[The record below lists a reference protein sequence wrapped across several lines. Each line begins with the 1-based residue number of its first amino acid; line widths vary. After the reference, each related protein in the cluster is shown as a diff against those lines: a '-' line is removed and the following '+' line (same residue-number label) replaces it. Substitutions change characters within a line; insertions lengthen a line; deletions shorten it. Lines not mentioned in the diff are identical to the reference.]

1 MQQQLKRC
9 MTYGKL
15 SLHNTKY
22 VMNMATKKLHRMSRV
37 MPQKEL
43 DSVSHARSTLGE
55 NRAFE
60 VLWQAQQYWLAMET
74 FRKDRERNKNYTY
87 GRQWDDYVCVNGKMM
102 KEEDLIKKQGNV
114 PLKNNLIRRM
124 VQAVLGVYRS
134 QAKEP
139 TCTAR
144 DRDEQR
150 YGETMSTVLQCNM
163 QLNRMTEINARC
175 MEEFLISGFVVQRK
189 WYGWRNNK
197 LDCWTD
203 YVQPNNFFI
212 DNNMRDF
219 RGWDCS
225 CVGEIHD
232 ISFEDL
238 CGRFAHN
245 ADDYNHL
252 AEIYKFA
259 KDKSYLSAVYDNF
272 GYPLQGY
279 YDFLVP
285 YDQSRCRVIEVW
297 RKESKARVRCHDVN
311 NGDVFKVD
319 MEDFKELVL
328 DENEKRKQQARE
340 LGMSETEVPL
350 IRYEWFMDSYWYYYM
365 LTPFGDILEEGET
378 PYEHKSHPYVFKA
391 YPFIDGEIHSFVSN
405 VIDQQ
410 RYTNRLITMYDWI
423 MRASAKGV
431 LLFPEEC
438 LPKGMSM
445 EDVADEWARF
455 NGIIMIKQPKTGQA
469 LPQQIANNCTQIG
482 ISELLNMQL
491 KFFEDI
497 SGVNGALQGKPGYSG
512 MSASLYNQQAQNATT
527 SLLDLLDTFSA
538 FIRDGAYK
546 DVKNIQQFYDTP
558 RVFNIAGKN
567 STIVEYDPKKIR
579 DVEFDLSIVEST
591 ATPAYRAM
599 TNDML
604 MQLWQNK
611 AISVEQLLE
620 HGEFPFADEL
630 LQSIKSQ
637 REQLQQGQV
646 PDGLSPELAGTNT
659 TPMASS
665 HFRFTDVFKQRLHG
679 EYSSS
684 SASSTEISS
693 MSYVVLRRSLQFL
706 S

>member
-1 MQQQLKRC
+1 MQGVNFAPSQIGDYMAKR
-9 MTYGKL
+9 
-15 SLHNTKY
+15 
-22 VMNMATKKLHRMSRV
+22 KLHKVSAV
-37 MPQKEL
+37 MPQEGM
-43 DSVSHARSTLGE
+43 DSVKEARRTLGDR
-55 NRAFE
+55 RAFE
-60 VLWQAQQYWLAMET
+60 VLWQAQQYWLAMDT
-74 FRKDRERNKNYTY
+74 FRRDRERNKNYTY
-87 GRQWDDYVCVNGKMM
+87 GRQWDDYVYEEGRKV
-102 KEEDLIKKQGNV
+102 KESEIIRKQGNV

-124 VQAVLGVYRS
+124 VQSVLGTYRS

-163 QLNRMTEINARC
+163 QLNRMSEINARC

-189 WYGWRNNK
+189 WYGWRENK

-225 CVGEIHD
+225 CVGEVHD
-232 ISFEDL
+232 ISFNEL
-238 CGRFAHN
+238 CCRFAKD
-245 ADDYNHL
+245 AADYNRL
-252 AEIYKFA
+252 AEIYRFA
-259 KDKSYLSAVYDNF
+259 KERSYLSATFANF
-272 GYPLQGY
+272 GHPLNGCF
-279 YDFLVP
+279 DFLVP
-285 YDQSRCRVIEVW
+285 YDSTRCRVIEVW
-297 RKESKARVRCHDVN
+297 RKESKPRVHCHDVN

-319 MEDFKELVL
+319 VEDFQALVA
-328 DENEKRKQQARE
+328 DENERRLAEARE
-340 LGMSETEVPL
+340 LGMDESEVPL
-350 IRYEWFMDSYWYYYM
+350 IRWEWRMDSYWYYYM
-365 LTPFGDILEEGET
+365 LSPFGDILEEGET
-378 PYEHKSHPYVFKA
+378 PYEHKGHPYVWKA

-410 RYTNRLITMYDWI
+410 RYVNRLITMYDWI

-438 LPKGMSM
+438 LPKGMSI

-455 NGIIMIKQPKTGQA
+455 NGVIMIKTPKAGTV

-482 ISELLNMQL
+482 ISELLSMQL

-512 MSASLYNQQAQNATT
+512 MSASLYSQQAQNAAT

-538 FIRDGAYK
+538 FVKDGAYK

-558 RVFNIAGKN
+558 RVFNIAGRN
-567 STIVEYDPKKIR
+567 ATIVEYDPKKIR

-591 ATPAYRAM
+591 ATPAYRAIQ
-599 TNDML
+599 NDML
-604 MQLWQNK
+604 MELWKAN

-620 HGEFPFADEL
+620 HGDFPFADEL

-637 REQLQQGQV
+637 REQLEQGQV
-646 PDGLSPELAGTNT
+646 PDGLSPELARQVQQNANANATRQ
-659 TPMASS
+659 A
-665 HFRFTDVFKQRLHG
+665 QRMLMG
-679 EYSSS
+679 N
-684 SASSTEISS
+684 AA
-693 MSYVVLRRSLQFL
+693 
-706 S
+706 

>member
-1 MQQQLKRC
+1 
-9 MTYGKL
+9 
-15 SLHNTKY
+15 
-22 VMNMATKKLHRMSRV
+22 MAKKKLHKASRV
-37 MPQKEL
+37 MPKSEL
-43 DSVSHARSTLGE
+43 DSVAQAKKMLGR

-60 VLWQAQQYWLAMET
+60 VLWEAQQYWWAMET
-74 FRKDRERNKNYTY
+74 FRQDRERNKNYTY
-87 GRQWDDYVCVNGKMM
+87 GRQWDDVICVDGVSL
-102 KEEDLIKKQGNV
+102 KEEDYIRKQGNV

-144 DRDEQR
+144 DRDEQK

-163 QLNRMTEINARC
+163 QLNRMTRINARC

-189 WYGWRNNK
+189 WYGWREDK

-219 RGWDCS
+219 RGWDVS
-225 CVGEIHD
+225 CLGEVHD
-232 ISFEDL
+232 ISFESL
-238 CGRFAHN
+238 CQRFAHSP
-245 ADDYNHL
+245 ADFDRL
-252 AEIYKFA
+252 ADIYRLA
-259 KDKSYLSAVYDNF
+259 RDKRALSTAYEDF

-285 YDQSRCRVIEVW
+285 RDTSRCRVIEVW
-297 RKESKARVRCHDVN
+297 RKESKPRYRCHDVN
-311 NGDVFKVD
+311 SGDVFKVD
-319 MEDFKELVL
+319 VEDFEEFVGSV
-328 DENEKRKQQARE
+328 NRKRLEDARE
-340 LGMSETEVPL
+340 LGMAEEDVPL
-350 IRYEWFMDSYWYYYM
+350 IKYEWFIDSYWYYYY

-378 PYEHKSHPYVFKA
+378 PYEHKSHPYVFLA

-445 EDVADEWARF
+445 EEVADEWARF
-455 NGIIMIKQPKTGQA
+455 NGIIMIKTPKDGRTI
-469 LPQQIANNCTQIG
+469 PQQIANNCTQIG

-527 SLLDLLDTFSA
+527 SLLDLLDTFSE
-538 FIRDGAYK
+538 FIRDGATK

-567 STIVEYDPKKIR
+567 CSIVEYDPKKIR
-579 DVEFDLSIVEST
+579 NVEFDLSIVEST
-591 ATPAYRAM
+591 ATPTYRAM
-599 TNDML
+599 ANEML
-604 MQLWQNK
+604 MELWKAQ

-620 HGEFPFADEL
+620 HGDFPFGDEL
-630 LQSIKSQ
+630 LQSIKAQ
-637 REQLQQGQV
+637 REQLEQGQM
-646 PDGLSPELAGTNT
+646 PEGISPELAQQAQQGAN
-659 TPMASS
+659 MQA
-665 HFRFTDVFKQRLHG
+665 VQ
-679 EYSSS
+679 
-684 SASSTEISS
+684 SAQQ
-693 MSYVVLRRSLQFL
+693 MLAA
-706 S
+706 

>member
-1 MQQQLKRC
+1 
-9 MTYGKL
+9 
-15 SLHNTKY
+15 
-22 VMNMATKKLHRMSRV
+22 

-43 DSVSHARSTLGE
+43 DSVRHARRTMGN

-74 FRKDRERNKNYTY
+74 FRRDRERNKNYTY

-102 KEEDLIKKQGNV
+102 KEEELIKKQGNV

-189 WYGWRNNK
+189 WYGWRENK

-225 CVGEIHD
+225 CLGEIHD

-238 CGRFAHN
+238 CGRFAHSK
-245 ADDYNHL
+245 ADYDRL
-252 AEIYKFA
+252 AEIYKYA
-259 KDKSYLSAVYDNF
+259 KDKSYLSAMYDNF

-297 RKESKARVRCHDVN
+297 RKESKERVRCHDVN

-328 DENEKRKQQARE
+328 DENEKRLQQARE
-340 LGMSETEVPL
+340 LGMSEDDVPL

-455 NGIIMIKQPKTGQA
+455 NGIIMIKQPKAGQA

-512 MSASLYNQQAQNATT
+512 MSASLYNQQAQNAST

-567 STIVEYDPKKIR
+567 STMW
-579 DVEFDLSIVEST
+579 ST
-591 ATPAYRAM
+591 IHGRYAM
-599 TNDML
+599 
-604 MQLWQNK
+604 W
-611 AISVEQLLE
+611 
-620 HGEFPFADEL
+620 
-630 LQSIKSQ
+630 
-637 REQLQQGQV
+637 
-646 PDGLSPELAGTNT
+646 
-659 TPMASS
+659 
-665 HFRFTDVFKQRLHG
+665 
-679 EYSSS
+679 
-684 SASSTEISS
+684 
-693 MSYVVLRRSLQFL
+693 SLT
-706 S
+706 

>member
-1 MQQQLKRC
+1 
-9 MTYGKL
+9 
-15 SLHNTKY
+15 
-22 VMNMATKKLHRMSRV
+22 
-37 MPQKEL
+37 MPRSEL
-43 DSVSHARSTLGE
+43 DSVARAKSMNSRG
-55 NRAFE
+55 RAFD
-60 VLWQAQQYWLAMET
+60 VLWEAQQYWQAMET
-74 FRKDRERNKNYTY
+74 FRQDRERNKKYTY
-87 GRQWDDYVCVNGKMM
+87 GKQWDDYICIDGNMV
-102 KEEDLIKKQGNV
+102 KEEDYIKSQGNV
-114 PLKNNLIRRM
+114 ALKNNLIRRM

-144 DRDEQR
+144 DRDEQK

-189 WYGWRNNK
+189 WYGWRNDK

-219 RGWDCS
+219 RGWDVS
-225 CVGEIHD
+225 CLGEVHD
-232 ISFEDL
+232 VSFESL
-238 CGRFAHN
+238 CERFARN
-245 ADDYNHL
+245 TADYTRL
-252 AEIYKFA
+252 AEIYKQA
-259 KDKSYLSAVYDNF
+259 RDKATIGATYDNF

-285 YDQSRCRVIEVW
+285 RDITRCRVIEVW
-297 RKESKARVRCHDVN
+297 RKESKPRYRCHDVN
-311 NGDVFKVD
+311 NGDVFKID
-319 MEDFKELVL
+319 IEDFEELVGSVNR
-328 DENEKRKQQARE
+328 ERMQQAQE
-340 LGMSETEVPL
+340 LGMDLSDVPL
-350 IRYEWFMDSYWYYYM
+350 IQYEWIMDSYWYYYC

-438 LPKGMSM
+438 LPQGMSM
-445 EDVADEWARF
+445 EDIADEWARF
-455 NGIIMIKQPKTGQA
+455 NGVIMIKQPKIGTA
-469 LPQQIANNCTQIG
+469 LPQQVANNCTQIG
-482 ISELLNMQL
+482 ITELLNMQL

-527 SLLDLLDTFSA
+527 SLLDLLDTFSS
-538 FIRDGAYK
+538 FIREGAYK

-579 DVEFDLSIVEST
+579 DIEFDLSIVEST
-591 ATPAYRAM
+591 STPVHRAISNEVLLKLFEM
-599 TNDML
+599 
-604 MQLWQNK
+604 K

-620 HGEFPFADEL
+620 NGEFPFADNL

-637 REQLQQGQV
+637 REQLEQGQM
-646 PDGLSPELAGTNT
+646 PDGLSPELIQQAQQGAN
-659 TPMASS
+659 MAAVA
-665 HFRFTDVFKQRLHG
+665 RAQQMLT
-679 EYSSS
+679 
-684 SASSTEISS
+684 A
-693 MSYVVLRRSLQFL
+693 
-706 S
+706 